1 MFKRLGVLLF
11 GNLGMAI
18 MVDIDAPTLPH
29 PFGPSL
35 GRYALGVMEQL
46 GRGE

>member
-1 MFKRLGVLLF
+1 
-11 GNLGMAI
+11 MAI

-46 GRGE
+46 GSGE